1 MEFKHI
7 SVLFDESI
15 AALNIESNK
24 TYVDGTLGGGGHTE
38 GILKANSNCSVIGID
53 QDIEAIAAASK
64 RLNPFGSR
72 ITIVNNNFCEIKD
85 ILNKLGKEKIDGA
98 VLDLG
103 VSSYQLDNA
112 QRGFSYMQDA
122 PLDMRMDK
130 SKPLSAYDVV
140 NTYSLEEL
148 TRIFYEYGEEKW
160 SKRIAQFI
168 VDKREAAP
176 LKTTFELVDIIKA
189 AIPKGARLDGG
200 HPAKRVFQAIR
211 IEVNNELG
219 ILKQAIEDFVDCLSG
234 GGRLAIITFHSLED
248 RIVKQTFAGLAN
260 GCECPKSF
268 PVCVCGKKSTVKLI
282 TRKPILPSN
291 KELEYNSRSKSA
303 KLRVIEKL

>member
-15 AALNIESNK
+15 NALNVQSGNI
-24 TYVDGTLGGGGHTE
+24 YVDGTLGGGGHSE
-38 GILKANSNCSVIGID
+38 GILSSNDGCFVVGID
-53 QDIEAIAAASK
+53 QDVEAIRAASA
-64 RLNPFGSR
+64 RLECFGNR
-72 ITIVNNNFCEIKD
+72 ITIVNNNFCEIKE
-85 ILNKLGKEKIDGA
+85 ILEKLKIDKIDGA

-112 QRGFSYMQDA
+112 ERGFSYMQNA

-130 SKPLSAYDVV
+130 SGSLSAYDVI
-140 NTYSLEEL
+140 NSYSLEDL

-160 SKRIAQFI
+160 SKRIAEFI
-168 VDKREAAP
+168 IQRRAISPV
-176 LKTTFELVDIIKA
+176 KTTFELVDIIKA
-189 AIPKGARLDGG
+189 AIPKGARIDGG
-200 HPAKRVFQAIR
+200 HPAKRIFQAVR

-219 ILKQAIEDFVDCLSG
+219 ILRQAVEDFVSCLKK

-248 RIVKQTFAGLAN
+248 RIVKQTFANLAS

-268 PVCVCGKKSTVKLI
+268 PVCVCNKKSIVKLI
-282 TRKPILPSN
+282 TRKPILPSVEEQEFN
-291 KELEYNSRSKSA
+291 PRSKSA
-303 KLRVIEKL
+303 KLRIIEKL

>member
-15 AALNIESNK
+15 NALNIKSGN
-24 TYVDGTLGGGGHTE
+24 TYVDGTLGGGGHSE
-38 GILKANSNCSVIGID
+38 GILSSDDGCFVVGID
-53 QDIEAIAAASK
+53 QDVEAIRAASA
-64 RLNPFGSR
+64 RLECFGNR
-72 ITIVNNNFCEIKD
+72 ITIVNNNFCEIKE
-85 ILNKLGKEKIDGA
+85 ILEKLKIDKIDGA

-112 QRGFSYMQDA
+112 ERGFSYMQDA

-130 SKPLSAYDVV
+130 SKPLSAYDVI
-140 NTYSLEEL
+140 NSYSPEDL

-160 SKRIAQFI
+160 SKRIAEFI
-168 VDKREAAP
+168 IQRRDTSP
-176 LKTTFELVDIIKA
+176 IKTTFELVDIIKA

-200 HPAKRVFQAIR
+200 HPAKRIFQAVR

-219 ILKQAIEDFVDCLSG
+219 ILRQAVEDFVSCLNK

-248 RIVKQTFAGLAN
+248 RIVKQTFANLAS

-268 PVCVCGKKSTVKLI
+268 PVCVCNKKSIVKLI
-282 TRKPILPSN
+282 TRKPILPSEEEQ
-291 KELEYNSRSKSA
+291 ELNPRSKSA
-303 KLRVIEKL
+303 KLRIIEKL